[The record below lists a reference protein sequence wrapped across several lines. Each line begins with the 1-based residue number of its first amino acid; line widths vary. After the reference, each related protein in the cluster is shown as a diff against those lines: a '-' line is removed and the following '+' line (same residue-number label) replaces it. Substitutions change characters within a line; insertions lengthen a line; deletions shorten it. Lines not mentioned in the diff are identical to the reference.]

1 VEQLGAGSGTEGVQA
16 LLQPVFEFIWTHAWR
31 LARRTQQG
39 TDRLEPEAEHEKD

>member
-16 LLQPVFEFIWTHAWR
+16 SPKLVFEFIWTHGWR

-39 TDRLEPEAEHEKD
+39 TNRLEPEAEHEKG